1 MKPYK
6 SLDTSYILQ
15 FSHCKPENV
24 VLQNEDDSPTADA
37 IDIGF
42 ELSNTQPMLM
52 FVFSATDEQD
62 CPSISSIANVMREGY
77 RNTTHNQPL
86 NESYGLLLDA
96 LRMIS
101 SGQSV
106 QSTASEMMNEQPE
119 AIVPMRVLQNGAI
132 VYVEEN
138 LCWLRVAPVT
148 QFKV

>member
-15 FSHCKPENV
+15 FSHCKPEGV
-24 VLQNEDDSPTADA
+24 VLQNEDSSPTADA

-42 ELSNTQPMLM
+42 ELINAQPMLM
-52 FVFSATDEQD
+52 FVFSATDENK

-101 SGQSV
+101 SGKKIENMPADF
-106 QSTASEMMNEQPE
+106 ASDVPDTV
-119 AIVPMRVLQNGAI
+119 VPMQVLANGAI
-132 VYVEEN
+132 VYVEDN
-138 LCWLRVAPVT
+138 ICSLRVAPVT
-148 QFKV
+148 QFAV